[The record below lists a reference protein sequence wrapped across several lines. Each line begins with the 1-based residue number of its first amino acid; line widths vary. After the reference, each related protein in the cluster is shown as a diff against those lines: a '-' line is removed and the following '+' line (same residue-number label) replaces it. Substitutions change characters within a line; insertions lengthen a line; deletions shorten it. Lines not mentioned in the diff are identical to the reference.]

1 MWIRLRQVA
10 LVARNLPEVLD
21 NLHATFGLEVAFRDP
36 GVATFGLQNA
46 VLPVGTQFI
55 EVVSPVQEG
64 TAAGRQLDR
73 RGGDGGY
80 MVITHAD
87 DHAPIRQ
94 RVKELGIRTVLESQ
108 EDTYKIMQL
117 HPRDTGGSFLEI
129 DWQQGGEDPHGPWE
143 PAGPDW
149 QKARRTEIVDG
160 IRGVDLEAADPEQVA
175 ARWSQITAIPVEKRD
190 EVPVLPLDNAVVRF
204 LPGPSDVHDTIVG
217 VDLAAVDAAAALAA
231 ASERGL
237 PVDGTAVTICGVRF
251 RV

>member
-10 LVARNLPEVLD
+10 LVARNLEEVLD
-21 NLHATFGLEVAFRDP
+21 DLNATFGLEVAYRDP

-55 EVVSPVQEG
+55 EVVSPVQED

-80 MVITHAD
+80 MVITHSD
-87 DHAPIRQ
+87 DQASIRQ
-94 RVKELGIRTVLESQ
+94 RVMDLGVRIVVQSE
-108 EDTYKIMQL
+108 EDNYSIMQL

-129 DWQQGGEDPHGPWE
+129 DWQQGGEDPFGPWM

-160 IRGVDLEAADPEQVA
+160 IRGLDLEVSDPAQVA
-175 ARWSQITAIPVEKRD
+175 ARWSEITQMPVEKD
-190 EVPVLPLDNAVVRF
+190 GDVPVLPLDNAVIRF
-204 LPGPSDVHDTIVG
+204 RAGPSDVHDTIVG
-217 VDLAAVDAAAALAA
+217 MDLVPVDADAALAA
-231 ASERGL
+231 ASKRGL
-237 PVDGTAVTICGVRF
+237 PVDGRTVTICGIRF
-251 RV
+251 GL